1 MYVYGIWYTRTTTA
15 TRIPHMNE
23 CLCMC
28 GGKDLGS
35 INPNMKK
42 QAHVHSQTH
51 ADTPSHTQFVQE
63 DEMAIQALRPSLPD
77 DLAKEF
83 GHDGKGEYTPEHY
96 KGKMDKDTLAS
107 KVTRIFT
114 QTRTHTN
121 THTLPLSLHPSTSLS
136 SFLSHSL
143 SLFSLSLLSLYLLSL
158 LSLFSLS
165 LLSPLSS
172 LSSFSS
178 LILHIRISDLQTR
191 HSCRRRSRSRQAG
204 RQEDQINQQE
214 RLCSQDIRSNGK

>member
-1 MYVYGIWYTRTTTA
+1 VYVYGIWYTRTTTA

-96 KGKMDKDTLAS
+96 KGKMEKDVLAS
-107 KVTRIFT
+107 KVTRIHT
-114 QTRTHTN
+114 QTRTHTH
-121 THTLPLSLHPSTSLS
+121 THSLCPSIHLPLSL
-136 SFLSHSL
+136 FLSL
-143 SLFSLSLLSLYLLSL
+143 SLSLSLLSLSSLSLSSLASLSL
-158 LSLFSLS
+158 LSL
-165 LLSPLSS
+165 SS
-172 LSSFSS
+172 LSSLLS
-178 LILHIRISDLQTR
+178 LFVLLSHPPYTY
-191 HSCRRRSRSRQAG
+191 
-204 RQEDQINQQE
+204 
-214 RLCSQDIRSNGK
+214 IRSTNQALLP